1 MFIIK
6 MIKSVDEVI
15 ERSKNPDD
23 ILPDIFKSLL
33 FSFKIYEESKYDDK
47 NLSEYSMLFRLYEN
61 KIMNISLGKNIIKD
75 IKKHNIQAMLCY
87 SDNLMNKMVPEPII
101 STYAQ
106 GITEINDDETT
117 FDIMDK
123 IYLIFKENEDYEK
136 FEKYILKGE

>member
-61 KIMNISLGKNIIKD
+61 KIMNISLGKHIIKD

-87 SDNLMNKMVPEPII
+87 SDNLMNKMVPEPTI